1 MKKRYV
7 ILFTALLISSLS
19 IALETGDKFYK
30 ALSGNESLE
39 PLFET
44 ESNWKYIAKL
54 EYAARNVGSLEAV
67 STYNSLAHN
76 PKVPDVLRELAQYL
90 EIMNS
95 LDSNANKE
103 KSDNLKSSTIY
114 PYSSKEAIAIA
125 KIHDDDIPG
134 AVEILHSLLTN
145 IKCPFLIKINAQEL
159 LQIYD
164 NQ

>member
-1 MKKRYV
+1 MKKKYL
-7 ILFTALLISSLS
+7 ILSALLFISSLS

-30 ALSGNESLE
+30 ALYENEALE

-44 ESNWKYIAKL
+44 ESNWQYIAKL
-54 EYAARNVGSLEAV
+54 EYAARNVGSSEAV

-95 LDSNANKE
+95 LGSNANKE
-103 KSDNLKSSTIY
+103 KSNNLKSSIIY
-114 PYSSKEAIAIA
+114 PHSSREAMAIA
-125 KIHDDDIPG
+125 KIHNNDIPG
-134 AVEILHSLLTN
+134 AVEILHSLLTDV
-145 IKCPFLIKINAQEL
+145 KCPFLIKINAQEL